1 MRGAYRKSGRLQME
15 QINNNDTRLNFQT
28 YTEVLE
34 EHGIKM
40 NGTKQSE
47 IMSGTVEVKEIR
59 ETKKPIN

>member
-1 MRGAYRKSGRLQME
+1 ME

-59 ETKKPIN
+59 ETKKPINWM